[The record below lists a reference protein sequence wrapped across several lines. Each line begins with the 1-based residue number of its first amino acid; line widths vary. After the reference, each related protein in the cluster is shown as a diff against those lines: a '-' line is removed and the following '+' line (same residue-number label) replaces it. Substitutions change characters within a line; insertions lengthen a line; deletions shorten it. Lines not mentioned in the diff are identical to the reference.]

1 MVMLQAGIAF
11 ADKQR
16 AYGLP
21 PLTRPDPDFWRPYS
35 VAMNAGKLDRPLLM
49 QLSDDEYIHS
59 LEGFTALR
67 EYGQPVEMHVF
78 PGEHHIKWQPA
89 HRRAA
94 YLRNL
99 DWFAYWLQGARDPD
113 PAKQDQYA
121 RWDAMRSHKV
131 APRNAP

>member
-1 MVMLQAGIAF
+1 MCIR
-11 ADKQR
+11 DR
-16 AYGLP
+16 P
-21 PLTRPDPDFWRPYS
+21 PLTKPDPDLWRPYS
-35 VAMNAGKLDRPLLM
+35 VAMNAGKLNRPLLM

-99 DWFAYWLQGARDPD
+99 DWFAYWLKGERDPD

-121 RWDAMRSHKV
+121 RWDAMRSNM
-131 APRNAP
+131 APARPGSAP